1 MKFETTL
8 YDALEVSERASSAVV
23 KAAYRSLAQVH
34 HPDKNWGTP
43 ASCQRLV
50 EINHAYSILSDPI
63 KRMHYDQTLVLK
75 VRPVERRGGDAAWVS
90 RARGQLGGSLNV
102 SRLFGFRPLK

>member
-8 YDALEVSERASSAVV
+8 YEALEVSERASSAVV
-23 KAAYRSLAQVH
+23 RAAYRSLAQVH
-34 HPDKNWGTP
+34 HPDKNLGTA

-50 EINHAYSILSDPI
+50 EINHAYAVLSDPI
-63 KRMHYDQTLVLK
+63 KRMHYDRTLVAK
-75 VRPVERRGGDAAWVS
+75 VSFVERRGGDTAWMG